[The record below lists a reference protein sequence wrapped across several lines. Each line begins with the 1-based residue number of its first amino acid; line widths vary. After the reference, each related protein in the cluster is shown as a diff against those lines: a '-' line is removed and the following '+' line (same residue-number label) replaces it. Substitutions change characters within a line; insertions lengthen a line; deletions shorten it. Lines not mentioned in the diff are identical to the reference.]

1 VDLAGLT
8 NGKLYGIRVPEFP
21 ISPSD
26 GKSREPT
33 GTQPLSA
40 TVGKY
45 GPFRFELRLLNGD
58 GDVRNLPQ
66 VENVSDSAGV
76 SICRLKLL
84 FICYNMEAHTYS
96 NKCYHESCPT
106 TNTISSSHHP
116 LGGGKLRHISN
127 SSSTMHACMH
137 AYMINYACMLQI
149 PHSSCKIIAIIM
161 ALYRTAGVSFNR

>member
-1 VDLAGLT
+1 MDLAGLT

-33 GTQPLSA
+33 GTKPLSE

-84 FICYNMEAHTYS
+84 FICYHMEVHTYLGLIHGIS
-96 NKCYHESCPT
+96 VTMNHALLPVPYF
-106 TNTISSSHHP
+106 TNASDEFVHP
-116 LGGGKLRHISN
+116 ADGH
-127 SSSTMHACMH
+127 
-137 AYMINYACMLQI
+137 
-149 PHSSCKIIAIIM
+149 
-161 ALYRTAGVSFNR
+161 